1 MRLRP
6 PPDGNCRSGANGTFH
21 VQRAC
26 VLRVSTAHLFPHKSV
41 LATVRNLFR
50 RGAGSNLSAD
60 FRRTGKT
67 AKRRVLLPSGAT
79 CKANGSKRQVLFHLR
94 KNGATPF
101 KNRQSQRH
109 NSADRCRRC
118 KQFDKV
124 FVNVLSFLCRGQCQ
138 QSSTS
143 ANKKS
148 TAFSPCFLKKNKN
161 FETSGNFFPCRR
173 NLQNTGFVQRSY
185 IVQGKSSVR
194 LFSRVKPSC
203 ICNRAVRNLF
213 RYCTGS
219 LLSWHSCN
227 SFCCFGVNWVWRFCN
242 TK

>member
-6 PPDGNCRSGANGTFH
+6 PPDVNCRSGANGTFH

-26 VLRVSTAHLFPHKSV
+26 VLRVSTAHLFPHKGV

-101 KNRQSQRH
+101 KNRQSQRC
-109 NSADRCRRC
+109 NSADRCMRC
-118 KQFDKV
+118 KQFDKI

-143 ANKKS
+143 AKKKHGFF
-148 TAFSPCFLKKNKN
+148 AVL
-161 FETSGNFFPCRR
+161 FEEKQEF
-173 NLQNTGFVQRSY
+173 
-185 IVQGKSSVR
+185 
-194 LFSRVKPSC
+194 
-203 ICNRAVRNLF
+203 
-213 RYCTGS
+213 
-219 LLSWHSCN
+219 
-227 SFCCFGVNWVWRFCN
+227 
-242 TK
+242 